1 MSINIGDNLSYLGAK
16 PLDGRLK
23 YDTMSEMAGMADNV
37 LYEGCLAYCVG
48 TGKTY
53 QWKSTNAVDPTTG
66 KWREF
71 TSGGGT
77 AEDPIEYVSQLPTS
91 GIEDKIYGL
100 AITGQI
106 SRTIDL
112 INPVQGQPTKQ
123 QAIDYFSKYFT
134 VTDVDADNI
143 ELSVY
148 PDLVLSRDNWGSN
161 DWVAGR
167 DFNKLYYNV
176 SLAEINAYMD
186 STEFASTGAWG
197 ATSQYYIH
205 CTSEYFPVYK
215 YYAGVEST
223 QELNE
228 IGGGSADIDN
238 DTIVENQDGEI
249 SVSPAYKK
257 IFDGTLEEW
266 NALTTAEKKEYDNV
280 STPDPTSA
288 EALVDAVENGNMNAV
303 TSNAVYDAIS
313 YRQSSS
319 VVCVFRRMKSDGSGV
334 EATGSTR
341 QCLVLPLVGSEK
353 LALII
358 GDGEVNVNT
367 TENQQ
372 KFSFAL
378 SGIASNGIVNDGCL
392 NIAIEGQPSPNL
404 GYAGGFGDFW
414 VNGIPTGL
422 SNTKCRARF
431 MCVCKL
437 Q

>member
-112 INPVQGQPTKQ
+112 INPVGTGLPTKQ
-123 QAIDYFSKYFT
+123 QAIDYFSQYFT

-143 ELSVY
+143 EIGVP
-148 PDLVLSRDNWGSN
+148 PDLVLSRQNWGSN

-176 SLAEINAYMD
+176 ELAELNAYMD
-186 STEFASTGAWG
+186 STSFASTGAWG

-205 CTSEYFPVYK
+205 CTSAYFPTYK
-215 YYAGVEST
+215 YYAGVEDT

-228 IGGGSADIDN
+228 IGGGSANIDN

-257 IFDGTLEEW
+257 IFNGTQEGW
-266 NALTTAEKKEYDNV
+266 NALTTEEKKEYDNV

-288 EALVDAVENGNMNAV
+288 EALVDVVENGNMNAV
-303 TSNAVYDAIS
+303 TSNAVYDTLALQNITPTRVNAAS
-313 YRQSSS
+313 N
-319 VVCVFRRMKSDGSGV
+319 SGV
-334 EATGSTR
+334 WVKRSGR
-341 QCLVLPLVGSEK
+341 V
-353 LALII
+353 
-358 GDGEVNVNT
+358 VNVNFAALVTLDQT
-367 TENQQ
+367 TP
-372 KFSFAL
+372 
-378 SGIASNGIVNDGCL
+378 SGTIL
-392 NIAIEGQPSPNL
+392 
-404 GYAGGFGDFW
+404 YAGFPKPALDIVRFTLFDATTIDVASGFVQINTAGNLVAD
-414 VNGIPTGL
+414 GQGL
-422 SNTKCRARF
+422 KTDTAYWGSFTYLTKE
-431 MCVCKL
+431 
-437 Q
+437 